1 MTTETHKIAEDIFR
15 AALKGADPFAGTV
28 RYSALVLDSFVSGG
42 YEKLSY
48 LAFGKAAPRMAQA
61 LEATAGDTL
70 RQGLVVTGYD
80 NAAGFASRL
89 ASPACVMEAGHP
101 VPDKAGA
108 EAASR
113 AIELALP
120 LGRDDLLVCLVSGG
134 GSALLASPAEGITLE
149 DKQEIT
155 LALLRSG
162 ADITEIN
169 IVRKHLSKIKGGRL
183 AALAHPAGV
192 ISLIVSDVVGD
203 AVENVASGPTSPDT
217 STYADAGAVMKK
229 YRITPPDNVMG
240 LIESGINGKTPE
252 TPKPEDPVFQRVE
265 NIISTRNR
273 SALDGAFNRALELGL
288 MPDILTGELAGDVSY
303 AAQWLAGKAR
313 EKKSAPACII
323 SGGETTVRV
332 TGSGMGGRNMEL
344 ALWFAL
350 EIEGEKGITLLSA
363 GTDGSDGG
371 TEAAGA
377 IVDGKTARRA
387 RRKGINPEAYL
398 KNNDSY
404 NFFRKAGGLVTTG
417 PTGTNVMDVQV
428 MVIS

>member
-1 MTTETHKIAEDIFR
+1 MAIDAHKFAEQVLR
-15 AALKGADPFAGTV
+15 AALKAADPFAGTV
-28 RYSALVLDSFVSGG
+28 RYSSLVLDAFLSGG
-42 YEKLSY
+42 YGHLSY

-61 LEATAGDTL
+61 LEATVGDTL

-203 AVENVASGPTSPDT
+203 VVENVASGPTTPDT

-229 YRITPPDNVMG
+229 YLITPPDNVKG
-240 LIESGINGKTPE
+240 LIESGINGNTPE
-252 TPKPEDPVFQRVE
+252 TPKPGDPVFQRVE

-363 GTDGSDGG
+363 GTDGSDGA

-377 IVDGKTARRA
+377 IVDGKTTHRA
-387 RRKGINPEAYL
+387 RRKGINPEAFL

>member
-1 MTTETHKIAEDIFR
+1 VTTETHKIAEDIFR

>member
-1 MTTETHKIAEDIFR
+1 MAIDAHKFAEQIFH

-28 RYSALVLDSFVSGG
+28 RYSSLVLDAFVSGG
-42 YEKLSY
+42 YKKLSY

-120 LGRDDLLVCLVSGG
+120 LGRDDLLVCLLSGG

-155 LALLRSG
+155 QALLRSG

-229 YRITPPDNVMG
+229 YRITPPDNVKG
-240 LIESGINGKTPE
+240 LIESGINGKIPE
-252 TPKPEDPVFQRVE
+252 TPKPEDPVFQRAL

-288 MPDILTGELAGDVSY
+288 TPDIMTGELAGDVGDT
-303 AAQWLAGKAR
+303 ARWLAGKAR
-313 EKKSAPACII
+313 EKKSAPACLI

-332 TGSGMGGRNMEL
+332 TGSGTGGRNMEL

-350 EIEGEKGITLLSA
+350 EIEGAKGITLLSA

-404 NFFRKAGGLVTTG
+404 NFFRKAGGLVVTG
-417 PTGTNVMDVQV
+417 QTGTNVMDVQV
-428 MVIS
+428 MVLS